1 MEINDQVFILIN
13 LLIQVVLWSMIISSP
28 FIILTL
34 EMYGYEKYKK
44 WKNTEEKEYEKIIVG
59 KANNIV
65 KQDEELQRQAE
76 DKKKLEFEIDLL
88 KIKKKTL
95 QEETDT
101 LDPEQETITS
111 SESSSLEEV
120 INEEMSVNELKSIA
134 KKKGIKGYSKK
145 SKKQL
150 LNILKMQT

>member
-13 LLIQVVLWSMIISSP
+13 LLMQVVLWSMIISSP

-44 WKNTEEKEYEKIIVG
+44 WKNAEEQEFERIIVG
-59 KANNIV
+59 KANNIQ

-76 DKKKLEFEIDLL
+76 EKKKLEFEIDLL

-101 LDPEQETITS
+101 LDPEEETKTS
-111 SESSSLEEV
+111 SELPSDEEV
-120 INEEMSVNELKSIA
+120 ITEDMSVNELKAIA

-150 LNILKMQT
+150 LNILQMQT